1 MNKIIKLANEF
12 VLNNKI
18 NYEQNF
24 NNEEVLNNRYKENIE
39 NCGNK
44 LSELGLDVN
53 TIVIFKA
60 MTVKGIAVVE
70 NIIYT
75 GDNILIIIKPI
86 NTNTDKWL
94 NIYPKKE
101 DNGITYYAI
110 NIGELISFIKFDYES
125 NQLIID
131 DWKDDNKTIVFN
143 NNNGIDFVEQEI
155 HNDTKQ

>member
-12 VLNNKI
+12 VRNNEI
-18 NYEQNF
+18 NYEQNS

-44 LSELGLDVN
+44 LSELGLDVD

-60 MTVKGIAVVE
+60 MNVKGIAVVE

-94 NIYPKKE
+94 SIYPKKE
-101 DNGITYYAI
+101 YNGITYYTI
-110 NIGELISFIKFDYES
+110 NIGELVSFIKFDYEN
-125 NQLIID
+125 NQLIVD
-131 DWKDDNKTIVFN
+131 DWKDDNKSIVVN
-143 NNNGIDFVEQEI
+143 NDGIDFIKQEI
-155 HNDTKQ
+155 HSGTKQ

>member
-12 VLNNKI
+12 VRNNEI

-44 LSELGLDVN
+44 LSELGLNVD

-60 MTVKGIAVVE
+60 MNVKGIAVVE

-94 NIYPKKE
+94 YIYPKTE
-101 DNGITYYAI
+101 HNGITYYTI
-110 NIGELISFIKFDYES
+110 NIGELVSFIKFDYEN
-125 NQLIID
+125 NQLIVD
-131 DWKDDNKTIVFN
+131 DWKDDNKSIVV

-155 HNDTKQ
+155 YNDTKQ